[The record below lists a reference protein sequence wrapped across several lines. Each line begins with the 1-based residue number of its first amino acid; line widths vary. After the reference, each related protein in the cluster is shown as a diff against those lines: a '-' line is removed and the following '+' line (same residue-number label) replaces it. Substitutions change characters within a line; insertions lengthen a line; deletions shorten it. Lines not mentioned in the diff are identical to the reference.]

1 MRQLIPTNTKLT
13 DEQLKM
19 VQEVAIPER
28 KKELGKL
35 RQGDIEASLF
45 LMDELYHLRELRD
58 NNLNGT
64 ANEPHP
70 SLKAQPA

>member
-13 DEQLKM
+13 DDQMKM
-19 VQEVAIPER
+19 LQELAIPER
-28 KKELGKL
+28 EKELKKL
-35 RQGDIEASLF
+35 RRGDIESSLF
-45 LMDELYHLRELRD
+45 LMDELFHLRELRD

-70 SLKAQPA
+70 ELTATAQ